1 MMNYASALLKEK
13 IISANVR
20 RSHAKLYAPQ
30 ICVYQVLITK
40 NAHFGARRG
49 KNFITVSHALF
60 APV

>member
-1 MMNYASALLKEK
+1 MMNYASALLKK
-13 IISANVR
+13 KSFLAIVR
-20 RSHAKLYAPQ
+20 RSHVKLYALQ

-40 NAHFGARRG
+40 NAHFGARSG